1 MCLRANTEPGPPVAF
16 CKPPMEIPAQGWE
29 HNEDGRL
36 REAIANH
43 PLFVYNLTMTPEL
56 LERDWLSL
64 RYWLTR
70 CVLPSMMFLLGALIL
85 LRMIDADM
93 SNLNH
98 NAVIVGF
105 FVFYFVLVRGGHIIM
120 VRSLHFELKRKY
132 EDHYREKLAYVPI
145 GQIKRRNIGFTL
157 ARIKRELIDMK
168 VPPKSQP

>member
-1 MCLRANTEPGPPVAF
+1 
-16 CKPPMEIPAQGWE
+16 
-29 HNEDGRL
+29 
-36 REAIANH
+36 
-43 PLFVYNLTMTPEL
+43 MTPEL

-120 VRSLHFELKRKY
+120 MRSLHFELKRKY

-168 VPPKSQP
+168 VPPKA

>member
-1 MCLRANTEPGPPVAF
+1 
-16 CKPPMEIPAQGWE
+16 
-29 HNEDGRL
+29 
-36 REAIANH
+36 
-43 PLFVYNLTMTPEL
+43 MTPEL

-64 RYWLTR
+64 RFWLTR
-70 CVLPSMMFLLGALIL
+70 CVLPSAMFLLGALIL

-105 FVFYFVLVRGGHIIM
+105 FVLYFILVRGGHIIM
-120 VRSLHFELKRKY
+120 MRSLHFELKRKY

-168 VPPKSQP
+168 VPPKA

>member
-1 MCLRANTEPGPPVAF
+1 
-16 CKPPMEIPAQGWE
+16 
-29 HNEDGRL
+29 
-36 REAIANH
+36 
-43 PLFVYNLTMTPEL
+43 MTPEL

-168 VPPKSQP
+168 VPPKDAA